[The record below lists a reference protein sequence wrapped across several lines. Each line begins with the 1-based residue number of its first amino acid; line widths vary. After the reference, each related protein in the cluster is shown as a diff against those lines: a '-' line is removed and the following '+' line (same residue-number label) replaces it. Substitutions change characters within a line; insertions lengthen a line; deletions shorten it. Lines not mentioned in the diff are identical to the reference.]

1 MESAYTIK
9 EPTEGIYKEKGSR
22 FLAFAFPVSSREE
35 VETRLTELR
44 KAYFDA
50 RHHCY
55 AYRLGIRNQTY
66 RAYDDG
72 EPNHSAGDPIL
83 GQIRSFELTNVL
95 VVVIRYFGGVKLG
108 VGGLVRAYKEATIDA
123 LQRAEKV
130 EIFEKVRFTLRFS
143 YEQTAQVERLLNDF
157 EIKYLERTYNTGCTI
172 ICEVRE
178 TNGTTL
184 ITRLRSNGF
193 SVE

>member
-1 MESAYTIK
+1 MEPAYTINGS
-9 EPTEGIYKEKGSR
+9 TEGIYKEKGSR
-22 FLAFAFPVSSREE
+22 FLAFTYPVSTVEE
-35 VETRLTELR
+35 VEAKLLVLR
-44 KAYFDA
+44 KQYFDA

-55 AYRLGIRNQTY
+55 AYRLGVKNQIH

-108 VGGLVRAYKEATIDA
+108 VGGLVQAYKEATADA
-123 LQRAEKV
+123 LQKAEKI

-143 YEQTAQVERLLNDF
+143 YEQTAVVERVLNEF
-157 EIKYLERTYNTGCTI
+157 EINYLERTYDTGCTLV
-172 ICEVRE
+172 CELRQA
-178 TNGTTL
+178 NGEIL